1 MNCKI
6 VPSVWLQFQVPH
18 AHNSGAPS
26 DDMLHK
32 PELPI
37 DNLTSKLNNT
47 ILQTLVLILKRQ
59 ANIIENKSA
68 EEMTSK
74 KTITTYDDL

>member
-18 AHNSGAPS
+18 AHNSGAPG

-32 PELPI
+32 PELPTATMV
-37 DNLTSKLNNT
+37 DDLTSKLNNT
-47 ILQTLVLILKRQ
+47 I
-59 ANIIENKSA
+59 
-68 EEMTSK
+68 
-74 KTITTYDDL
+74 